1 MKLILFADDTNILFS
16 GGNLNELL
24 KEITTEISKLK
35 IWFNSNKLS
44 LNLNKSKVILFGN
57 NKINTQINI
66 QIDGVIIERVKEIKF
81 LGTIIDE
88 KLSWKSHIKNIHSK
102 VSRSIAI
109 LNKAK

>member
-16 GGNLNELL
+16 GDTLNELL

-88 KLSWKSHIKNIHSK
+88 KLSWKSHIKNTKYRNIK
-102 VSRSIAI
+102 
-109 LNKAK
+109 